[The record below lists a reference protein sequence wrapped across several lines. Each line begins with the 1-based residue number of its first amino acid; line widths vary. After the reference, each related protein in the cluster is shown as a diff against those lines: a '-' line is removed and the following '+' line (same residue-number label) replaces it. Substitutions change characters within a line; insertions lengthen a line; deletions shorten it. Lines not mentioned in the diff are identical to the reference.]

1 MDKTFNDKIID
12 NLTILYEY
20 ELINNNTFK
29 ANAYK
34 KVITNIKESGIEIKN
49 INDISNVKGI
59 GKSILEKIL
68 EIINTGK
75 LEAVDDILKDPKY
88 ILSKKLLNIY
98 GIGPAKI
105 KDLLEKV
112 SSLDELYLEKN
123 KDLLNDKQQI
133 GLKYYEDLLLRI
145 PYVEAKKHHTII
157 KKTLLKINKD
167 IEFEL
172 VGSYRRKNKCV
183 GDIDVLIKYN
193 PDFKLKDLIDA
204 LISNGYILDSL
215 AIGKNKFMGVSKLN
229 KDLPARRIDIL
240 ISNED
245 NYYFAL
251 LYFTGSYNFNIY
263 MRNIALQKGYSL
275 SEYGFKDNKT
285 KKLLDTTDIIKSEK
299 DIFDYL
305 KMEYVDPDKRL

>member
-112 SSLDELYLEKN
+112 SSIDELYLEKN
-123 KDLLNDKQQI
+123 KGLLNDKQQI

-145 PYVEAKKHHTII
+145 PYAEAKKHHTII

-193 PDFKLKDLIDA
+193 PDLKLKDLIDS

-240 ISNED
+240 IANED